1 MNTEVQEAGANQFYL
16 TIEQV
21 ESVNHIV
28 VFLTGQV
35 PFSDGFGGG
44 IHFGLSSPEGGI
56 SWQFLGFISNEKP
69 SAIFKITN
77 IKPSVGSQNPFG
89 QAMMESLASLAHTT
103 ALVGISV
110 EPISQLAQQTP
121 PQNTQA
127 STIDS
132 HTEFSQKMLENFF
145 NFASSFAVMPGQG
158 PINMTENYVPLSVVQ
173 RWYENFI
180 RKMQANPNFWKTM

>member
-1 MNTEVQEAGANQFYL
+1 MEN
-16 TIEQV
+16 
-21 ESVNHIV
+21 VNYIV

-44 IHFGLSSPEGGI
+44 IHFGLSSPEGGV
-56 SWQFLGFISNEKP
+56 SWQFLGFISNDKP

-89 QAMMESLASLAHTT
+89 QAMMESLASLTHTT

-110 EPISQLAQQTP
+110 EPISQLAQQTG

-127 STIDS
+127 STINS
-132 HTEFSQKMLENFF
+132 L
-145 NFASSFAVMPGQG
+145 
-158 PINMTENYVPLSVVQ
+158 
-173 RWYENFI
+173 
-180 RKMQANPNFWKTM
+180 

>member
-1 MNTEVQEAGANQFYL
+1 MQEAGANQFYL
-16 TIEQV
+16 TLEQV
-21 ESVNHIV
+21 ENVNHVV

-77 IKPSVGSQNPFG
+77 IKPSAGSQNPFG

-110 EPISQLAQQTP
+110 EPISQLAQQTA

-145 NFASSFAVMPGQG
+145 NFASSFAVVPGQV

-173 RWYENFI
+173 RWYENFM
-180 RKMQANPNFWKTM
+180 RKMQTNPNFWKTM